1 MSARGKGCVMLE
13 DEQLRQLLLVNG
25 VCDMATITRLGAEA
39 TRSNRTL
46 YDLVVA
52 RGVVPEAQLIQMV
65 GAVLGVGAV
74 LLKDFQGDAMLMSLA
89 PVDLLKREGMLPVGI
104 QEVEGRRSLIVA
116 MANPWSGSALQS
128 LRKFTSLP
136 VVPMLAGP
144 LDLLAAIERCERN
157 YLGGADDDV
166 IENAELMEED
176 SQLTAGLRFTRDH
189 ELALSGDNPAFD
201 ELMNGFSASHPSGV
215 MSALSIIDDIPR
227 DRHSAATP
235 PDGHAVVPALANDR
249 IAPAPPVPAP
259 RAPRSMGL
267 SDLFPAVGSMV
278 REAADGANRQTVEFE
293 PDQILRNAATH
304 GGPPAVSVSGLGGNS
319 AVGGLMTG
327 TETFGDAQRAVGGRP
342 SQVASGLFM
351 RVARAAAADR
361 GDAQDE
367 ERATLDAIASH
378 PRLAVALFRLLHRRG
393 LISVAEVRAELD
405 RLKN

>member
-1 MSARGKGCVMLE
+1 MLE

-25 VCDMATITRLGAEA
+25 VCDTATITRLGAEA

-46 YDLVVA
+46 YDMVVA

-116 MANPWSGSALQS
+116 MANPRSGSALQS

-144 LDLLAAIERCERN
+144 LDLLAAIDRCERN
-157 YLGGADDDV
+157 YLGDADDDV
-166 IENAELMEED
+166 IENAQLMEED

-189 ELALSGDNPAFD
+189 ELAPGGDNPAFD

-235 PDGHAVVPALANDR
+235 PDGHAVGPERSVPGGWQHGARSRGWRQSTDGR
-249 IAPAPPVPAP
+249 I
-259 RAPRSMGL
+259 RTR
-267 SDLFPAVGSMV
+267 
-278 REAADGANRQTVEFE
+278 
-293 PDQILRNAATH
+293 PDI
-304 GGPPAVSVSGLGGNS
+304 
-319 AVGGLMTG
+319 
-327 TETFGDAQRAVGGRP
+327 AQRGDPWWPPRGVCER
-342 SQVASGLFM
+342 SGWKQC
-351 RVARAAAADR
+351 RRRSDDR
-361 GDAQDE
+361 NRD
-367 ERATLDAIASH
+367 TW
-378 PRLAVALFRLLHRRG
+378 
-393 LISVAEVRAELD
+393 
-405 RLKN
+405 

>member
-1 MSARGKGCVMLE
+1 MLE
-13 DEQLRQLLLVNG
+13 DEQIGQLLVVNG
-25 VCDMATITRLGAEA
+25 VCDTATCTRLSAEA

-74 LLKDFQGDAMLMSLA
+74 LLNDFQGDAMLMSLA
-89 PVDLLKREGMLPVGI
+89 PADVLKREGMLPVGI

-116 MANPWSGSALQS
+116 MANPRSGSALQS

-144 LDLLAAIERCERN
+144 MDLLAAIERCERN

-166 IENAELMEED
+166 IENAQLMEDD

-189 ELALSGDNPAFD
+189 ELAPGGDNPAFD

-215 MSALSIIDDIPR
+215 MSALSIIDDMPR

-249 IAPAPPVPAP
+249 IAPAPPVPVP
-259 RAPRSMGL
+259 RVPRSMGL

-278 REAADGANRQTVEFE
+278 REAADGPNRQTVEFE
-293 PDQILRNAATH
+293 PDQLLRNAATN
-304 GGPPAVSVSGLGGNS
+304 GGLPAVSVSGAGGNS
-319 AVGGLMTG
+319 AVSGQMTG
-327 TETFGDAQRAVGGRP
+327 TETSGAAQQAGDGRP
-342 SQVASGLFM
+342 RQVASGSFM
-351 RVARAAAADR
+351 RVARTAAASK
-361 GDAQDE
+361 GEVKDE
-367 ERATLDAIASH
+367 ERAMLNAIESH
-378 PRLAVALFRLLHRRG
+378 PQLAIALFRLLHRRG
-393 LISVAEVRAELD
+393 LISLTEVAAELD